1 MALSNSLS
9 WHHIVYDFLNYKELA
24 GAIQNANVMCMTSS
38 RCRVFVLG
46 RCWFC
51 FPRKVTNA
59 VQVVHNPKHKSS
71 SVILGWVCSKG
82 KHIQVLHSI
91 MSRSVSNVVTR
102 LLNSATRNWT
112 LVNTEHNHGGRRSR
126 TTSGRLRGN
135 GQERWKRDST
145 TLPAV
150 PQQVADINKAPCCDT
165 SSDILNLY
173 NLTPH
178 TPAVLSAKVSFCS
191 TF

>member
-1 MALSNSLS
+1 
-9 WHHIVYDFLNYKELA
+9 
-24 GAIQNANVMCMTSS
+24 MCMTWC
-38 RCRVFVLG
+38 RCKVGFFLG
-46 RCWFC
+46 RCGFC
-51 FPRKVTNA
+51 FPRRVTN
-59 VQVVHNPKHKSS
+59 VEVVHNLKHKSS
-71 SVILGWVCSKG
+71 SVILGCVCSKG

-126 TTSGRLRGN
+126 TTSGRLRGD
-135 GQERWKRDST
+135 GQERWKRDSATTTTTT

-150 PQQVADINKAPCCDT
+150 PQQVADINKAPCCET
-165 SSDILNLY
+165 SGDILTLHNP
-173 NLTPH
+173 TPH
-178 TPAVLSAKVSFCS
+178 MPTVLSAKVSFCS